1 MVAFLV
7 ARVMPYR
14 HAEQTGADED
24 FHHRRMV
31 ADVRGEAMNP
41 TAYAQEGACYSRRMK
56 WREILPSAL
65 KPDNV
70 DPKIAHETLL
80 QIIAER
86 KAREERR
93 KSKAV
98 KSGHTRQAK
107 R

>member
-1 MVAFLV
+1 M
-7 ARVMPYR
+7 R
-14 HAEQTGADED
+14 
-24 FHHRRMV
+24 
-31 ADVRGEAMNP
+31 
-41 TAYAQEGACYSRRMK
+41 
-56 WREILPSAL
+56 WREILPSPV

-93 KSKAV
+93 KAKSA

>member
-1 MVAFLV
+1 M
-7 ARVMPYR
+7 R
-14 HAEQTGADED
+14 
-24 FHHRRMV
+24 
-31 ADVRGEAMNP
+31 
-41 TAYAQEGACYSRRMK
+41 

-70 DPKIAHETLL
+70 DPKVAHETLL

-93 KSKAV
+93 KSKSV
-98 KSGHTRQAK
+98 KSGNTRQAK

>member
-1 MVAFLV
+1 
-7 ARVMPYR
+7 
-14 HAEQTGADED
+14 
-24 FHHRRMV
+24 
-31 ADVRGEAMNP
+31 
-41 TAYAQEGACYSRRMK
+41 MK

-70 DPKIAHETLL
+70 DPKVAHETLL

-93 KSKAV
+93 KANSV
-98 KSGHTRQAK
+98 KSGNTRRAK

>member
-1 MVAFLV
+1 MQVAMTEHGIP
-7 ARVMPYR
+7 AAWKTDGP
-14 HAEQTGADED
+14 
-24 FHHRRMV
+24 
-31 ADVRGEAMNP
+31 
-41 TAYAQEGACYSRRMK
+41 CYSRRMK

-70 DPKIAHETLL
+70 DPKVAHETLL

-93 KSKAV
+93 KKKSV
-98 KSGHTRQAK
+98 KSGNTRRAK